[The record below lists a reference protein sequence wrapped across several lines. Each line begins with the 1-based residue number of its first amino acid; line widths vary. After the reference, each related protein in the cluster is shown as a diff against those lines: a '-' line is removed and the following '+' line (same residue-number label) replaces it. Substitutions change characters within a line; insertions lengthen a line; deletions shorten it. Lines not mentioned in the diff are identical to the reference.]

1 LSCNGRGPIRQVP
14 SSSVKFQGQPSQNA
28 AHSFFSSNPSP
39 HLIGRTGDTAVREA
53 QMPSTAPSQ
62 HVAICS
68 LTRRVL
74 RCASEVISMQSARS
88 SACNQLDAARLAL
101 HERGHPPA
109 ISFHRWQ
116 SACIL
121 RCTSERDSQELSTL
135 SGASSMKHPES
146 QSVAISRNQYEASTE
161 SQSVALSGP
170 SHLHER
176 ERFPVIE
183 HRVDLTQGAVRR
195 LEMRRDVP
203 VGKGAGAVM
212 STCMLWRGSGRFVAS
227 RCDGMYQ

>member
-1 LSCNGRGPIRQVP
+1 MSCRVTLSHDYNHDRHMIDDERFRSLWQQRSENTVYRVHAPRMIHKCAMRFTIELLWPRADP
-14 SSSVKFQGQPSQNA
+14 SSSVKFQGRPSQNA

-74 RCASEVISMQSARS
+74 RCASEVTSIQSARS

-101 HERGHPPA
+101 HERGHQHA

-116 SACIL
+116 SAC
-121 RCTSERDSQELSTL
+121 TT
-135 SGASSMKHPES
+135 
-146 QSVAISRNQYEASTE
+146 
-161 SQSVALSGP
+161 
-170 SHLHER
+170 HLC
-176 ERFPVIE
+176 
-183 HRVDLTQGAVRR
+183 A
-195 LEMRRDVP
+195 
-203 VGKGAGAVM
+203 
-212 STCMLWRGSGRFVAS
+212 
-227 RCDGMYQ
+227 